1 LAGTRKIAAILVAD
15 IVGYSRLAGA
25 DERWSLGFAQTAMAL
40 ADAPDAQARIQGVI
54 DAANGLHQVVRVLPV
69 KDVSSQTYR
78 IKSKAELFERS
89 AKEYEILAV
98 SLTADRRSRDR
109 GGAAGRRSYA
119 PTTGVAAVPIAVT
132 ACMACLRLAPK
143 DGSC

>member
-40 ADAPDAQARIQGVI
+40 ADAPDAHARIQGVI

-98 SLTADRRSRDR
+98 SLPPTE
-109 GGAAGRRSYA
+109 GAATVVERPGADPMRRRRVSR
-119 PTTGVAAVPIAVT
+119 PF
-132 ACMACLRLAPK
+132 LSR
-143 DGSC
+143 